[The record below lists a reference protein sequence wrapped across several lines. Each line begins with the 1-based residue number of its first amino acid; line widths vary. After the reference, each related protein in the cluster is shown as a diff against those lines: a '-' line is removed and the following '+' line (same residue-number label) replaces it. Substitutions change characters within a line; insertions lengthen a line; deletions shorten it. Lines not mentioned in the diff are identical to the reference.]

1 MAKLSCTSRK
11 TSDRALAWGA
21 RACGHASRSRGR
33 QSYIVGVG
41 GLRSSSSS
49 QLGTRG
55 DLRSGDTRG
64 RPEYGVVAAQR
75 RSELELREYRR

>member
-1 MAKLSCTSRK
+1 MVGHW
-11 TSDRALAWGA
+11 RAVAGG
-21 RACGHASRSRGR
+21 CGHASRSRGHR
-33 QSYIVGVG
+33 SYIVGVG

-49 QLGTRG
+49 QLGTRD

-75 RSELELREYRR
+75 RSELELWEYRR